1 MPINW
6 ASSVIVVSC
15 LCCIAWQLAFTLAF
29 FSSVRVI
36 VIDTESRTKPKNV
49 IRWSRMTDDFC
60 AFITNPKSVNNV
72 CVSEIFSRHSL
83 VSLP

>member
-1 MPINW
+1 M
-6 ASSVIVVSC
+6 
-15 LCCIAWQLAFTLAF
+15 AFTLAF
-29 FSSVRVI
+29 FSSVRLI
-36 VIDTESRTKPKNV
+36 VIDTARTKTKNV

-60 AFITNPKSVNNV
+60 AFITNPRRVNNV